1 MLKRIAIKFFYL
13 FRVPFLR
20 NFQNYESPLKIPQ
33 EMIDDIKSINNL
45 ISRINDNRCKQFL
58 KILLAAKLRYGNS
71 SYDFKMSAICQSYL
85 CKRYKKQI
93 FCSELE
99 PVIHLANDVIELKEI
114 NPRGNIHC
122 DFDASTG
129 IHGSNIIWIPVTNY
143 DYPGIVMMPW
153 LTQILTHLFFFV
165 PNIFSL
171 LKILQREIPINRIHE
186 KGKWLEWNDSFL
198 HGGIPNLSNQT
209 AIALVIRVSKVK
221 SISTPDEIFL
231 KNFSRNKKLIKKK
244 KDVLEVN
251 NLISQ
256 IDEVL
261 GILESKKN
269 SISQQFLDSWLQSS
283 VNKFT
288 IMAKKKNSSI
298 NKYVLNFW
306 KVRKEI
312 IFDESK
318 L

>member
-1 MLKRIAIKFFYL
+1 MLKKLVIKFFYF
-13 FRVPFLR
+13 FRFPFLR
-20 NFQNYESPLKIPQ
+20 NFQKYASPLKIPQ
-33 EMIDDIKSINNL
+33 EMIDDINSINNL
-45 ISRINDNRCKQFL
+45 ISIINDNRCKQFL
-58 KILLAAKLRYGNS
+58 KVLLAAKLRYGKS
-71 SYDFKMSAICQSYL
+71 SHDFKIAAIDESYL
-85 CKRYKKQI
+85 CNKYNTQI

-114 NPRGNIHC
+114 NPRGNMHC
-122 DFDASTG
+122 DFDVNSG

-153 LTQILTHLFFFV
+153 LTQILTHLFCFV
-165 PNIFSL
+165 PNILSL
-171 LKILQREIPINRIHE
+171 LKNFQREIPINRIHE
-186 KGKWLEWNDSFL
+186 KGKWLEWNDSFI
-198 HGGIPNLSNQT
+198 HGGIPNLSNAT
-209 AIALVIRVSKVK
+209 SVALVLRVSRVK
-221 SISTPDEIFL
+221 SISNTNEIFL
-231 KNFSRNKKLIKKK
+231 KKVSKNKRVIKKK
-244 KDVLEVN
+244 KDFLEMN

-269 SISQQFLDSWLQSS
+269 SISHQFLDSWLQNS

-298 NKYVLNFW
+298 NKYVLYLWNI
-306 KVRKEI
+306 RKK
-312 IFDESK
+312 FV